1 MKIPFR
7 RVANE
12 PQPFVLNKKGL
23 TFEGTLR
30 KYRPGVVLLEAAM
43 HGSLETDC
51 YRCGE
56 SFDIM
61 PDEKVEF
68 LIADG
73 AYQGQDETYD
83 VVEMYDGVIDLDEVF
98 DSEVAL
104 IESDYHACGKCGEA

>member
-7 RVANE
+7 RVTDE
-12 PQPFVLNKKGL
+12 RQPFELKKRGM
-23 TFEGTLR
+23 TVEGTLR
-30 KYRPGVVLLEAAM
+30 KYRPGLVLLEATM
-43 HGSLETDC
+43 RGSLKVDC

-73 AYQGQDETYD
+73 AYEGQDETYD

-98 DSEVAL
+98 DSEIAS
-104 IESDYHACGKCGEA
+104 IESDYHACDQCKA

>member
-7 RVANE
+7 RVTNE
-12 PQPFVLNKKGL
+12 PQPFEYSKNGL
-23 TFEGTLR
+23 QIEGTLR
-30 KYRPGVVLLEAAM
+30 KYRHGLVLLEATM
-43 HGSLETDC
+43 RGSLGVDC

-61 PDEKVEF
+61 PNEKVEF

-73 AYQGQDETYD
+73 AYEGQDETYD

-98 DSEVAL
+98 DSEIAM
-104 IESDYHACGKCGEA
+104 IESDYHACDHCKA

>member
-7 RVANE
+7 RVVND
-12 PQPFVLNKKGL
+12 PQAFALKKNGL
-23 TFEGTLR
+23 AIEGTLR
-30 KYRPGVVLLEAAM
+30 KYRPGLVLLEATM
-43 HGSLETDC
+43 QGTLGVDC

-73 AYQGQDETYD
+73 AYHGQDETYD

-98 DSEVAL
+98 DSEIAL
-104 IESDYHACGKCGEA
+104 IESDYHACDQCK